1 MSVRQLPSET
11 LQDLLGI
18 ARALRVIR
26 ENHGAQRAELARIA
40 EVTDWL
46 VAALALSQ
54 SGPRTLPHRAA
65 WANAERATAALIE
78 LLTLHDEVTKRLVG
92 AWAERLR
99 ARATST

>member
-1 MSVRQLPSET
+1 MTVKALPTET

-18 ARALRVIR
+18 ARALRVVR
-26 ENHGAQRAELARIA
+26 ENHGAQRVELERIA

-46 VAALALSQ
+46 LAALALAQ
-54 SGPRTLPHRAA
+54 SGPQTLPHRAA

-99 ARATST
+99 ARAT

>member
-1 MSVRQLPSET
+1 VTLRPLRTET

-18 ARALRVIR
+18 ARALRVVR

-40 EVTDWL
+40 EVTAWL

-54 SGPRTLPHRAA
+54 SGPQTLPHRAA

-78 LLTLHDEVTKRLVG
+78 LLIAHDEGTKRLVG

-99 ARATST
+99 ARAT